1 MRFISFL
8 ILCLVALFTFSF
20 AVLNA
25 QKVPIDYYV
34 GTSEIP
40 LSILLVATFV
50 VGMLIGMSL
59 LLPTQLRLKFEI
71 RRLHH
76 RDGN

>member
-8 ILCLVALFTFSF
+8 ILCFVALFTFSF

-25 QKVPIDYYV
+25 QRVPVDFYV

-40 LSILLVATFV
+40 LSILLVVTFV
-50 VGMLIGMSL
+50 VGMLIGMCL

-71 RRLHH
+71 RRLRH
-76 RDGN
+76 RDGS